1 MDPRDELKKIE
12 EDQDL
17 ESAKKE
23 DNDTEPPEKRDLES
37 LKNKAMLK

>member
-1 MDPRDELKKIE
+1 MDPRDELKEIE

-23 DNDTEPPEKRDLES
+23 DDDTEAPEKRDLES